1 MGHIQTHFVD
11 DFCTTFKKNEK
22 RLCRTTE
29 ELQVSEIR
37 KVSESDVGIVVH
49 CLVTRLRESASGKIQ
64 FTLANYWQ
72 GF

>member
-11 DFCTTFKKNEK
+11 DFCTTFKEMGIS

-49 CLVTRLRESASGKIQ
+49 CLVTRLRESASGKI
-64 FTLANYWQ
+64 
-72 GF
+72 

>member
-1 MGHIQTHFVD
+1 MGQIQTHFVD
-11 DFCTTFKKNEK
+11 NFCTTFLKMRIS

-49 CLVTRLRESASGKIQ
+49 CLVTRLRESASGKI
-64 FTLANYWQ
+64 
-72 GF
+72 